1 LRAPTLYIDLSY
13 FTNLPFFS
21 AFWATFST
29 FGAAGHFS
37 MVIHLP
43 AHLIVGAQQP
53 HIFTTPLAWPLHKT
67 LSLQGA
73 GWQVGVE

>member
-1 LRAPTLYIDLSY
+1 MRAPTLYIDLFY
-13 FTNLPFFS
+13 FTNLPF
-21 AFWATFST
+21 FST

-43 AHLIVGAQQP
+43 AHLTVGAQQP